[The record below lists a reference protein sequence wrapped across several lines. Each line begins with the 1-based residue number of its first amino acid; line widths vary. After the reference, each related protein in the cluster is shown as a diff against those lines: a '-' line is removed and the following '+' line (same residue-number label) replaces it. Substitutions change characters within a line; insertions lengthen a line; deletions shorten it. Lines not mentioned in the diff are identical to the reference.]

1 MKPLTAFFLIAFTGV
16 SLFAESFPERRWFVK
31 NDCAII
37 INGESNVNNFTCRV
51 DRYYSADNLIL
62 FSNYGEKYTF
72 SNNRIIIDT
81 RQFDC
86 GKPLM
91 TRDFQQ
97 TLRVN
102 ENPEIIISFISLNRL
117 PCDSCKEDF
126 VDGVVR
132 ITMAGVTKESVI
144 TFSVKP
150 SPNGT
155 KILRGEHEFKFTD
168 FQLDPPSKFMGMVQ
182 VKNQLSVT
190 FALQFQELAL
200 R

>member
-1 MKPLTAFFLIAFTGV
+1 MKPLITFLLLVFTGV

-37 INGESNVNNFTCRV
+37 INGESNVNNFTCKV
-51 DRYYSADNLIL
+51 DKYYSADNLVL
-62 FSNYGEKYTF
+62 FNNPGEKYTF
-72 SNNRIIIDT
+72 SQNRIVIDP

-86 GKPLM
+86 GRAQL

-97 TLRVN
+97 TLKTD

-117 PCDSCKEDF
+117 PCETCKEDF
-126 VDGVVR
+126 VDGLVR

-150 SPNGT
+150 SLNGA
-155 KILRGEHEFKFTD
+155 KQFRGEHSFSFSD
-168 FQLDPPSKFMGMVQ
+168 FNLDPPSKFMGMVQ
-182 VKNQLSVT
+182 VKNHLSVS
-190 FALQFQELAL
+190 FSLQFQELAL

>member
-1 MKPLTAFFLIAFTGV
+1 M
-16 SLFAESFPERRWFVK
+16 K

-37 INGESNVNNFTCRV
+37 IKGESNVNNFTCSV
-51 DRYYSADNLIL
+51 DRYFSADNLIL
-62 FSNYGEKYTF
+62 FNNYGKKYTF
-72 SNNRIIIDT
+72 SNNRIVFDT

-97 TLRVN
+97 TLRAN

-117 PCDSCKEDF
+117 PCDSCREDF

-144 TFSVKP
+144 TFSIKP
-150 SPNGT
+150 SPDGT
-155 KILRGEHEFKFTD
+155 KILRGVHDFRFTD

-182 VKNQLSVT
+182 VKNQLTVT
-190 FALQFQELAL
+190 FALQFQELAP